1 MLTITSQA
9 QSYIKAQNKAIYL
22 ELPPKIDCCIH
33 LQEAPIIRL
42 GLPRDLSAYERP
54 IAIDDIDVYVPL
66 DFIDIDLTITLA
78 SFLGFKRLAIEGWR
92 LA

>member
-9 QSYIKAQNKAIYL
+9 QAYIKAQNKAIHL
-22 ELPPKIDCCIH
+22 ELPPMIDCCIH
-33 LQEAPIIRL
+33 LQEAPMIRL
-42 GLPRDLSAYERP
+42 GLPRDLAAYEQP
-54 IAIDDIDVYVPL
+54 ISIDGIDVYFPL

-78 SFLGFKRLAIEGWR
+78 SFLGFKRLTLEGWR